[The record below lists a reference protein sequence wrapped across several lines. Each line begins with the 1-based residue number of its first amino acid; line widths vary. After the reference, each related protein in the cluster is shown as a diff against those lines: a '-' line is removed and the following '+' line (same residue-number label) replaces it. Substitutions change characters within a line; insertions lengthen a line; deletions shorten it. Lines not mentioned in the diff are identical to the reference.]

1 MSAKELDVVQLK
13 DGRTATVLEVF
24 DSGAAFLVE
33 VADENG
39 KALDMPTVASD
50 DIEKVVWT
58 A

>member
-1 MSAKELDVVQLK
+1 MSAKEFDVVRLK

-24 DSGAAFLVE
+24 NAGEAYLVE

-39 KALDMPTVASD
+39 KMLDMPTVAPD